1 VELDSQTLRQLIMA
15 TPIPTVVQTLAATL
29 PVALAEATL
38 VATHLV
44 ATHLEALPLVALVA
58 SP

>member
-1 VELDSQTLRQLIMA
+1 MA